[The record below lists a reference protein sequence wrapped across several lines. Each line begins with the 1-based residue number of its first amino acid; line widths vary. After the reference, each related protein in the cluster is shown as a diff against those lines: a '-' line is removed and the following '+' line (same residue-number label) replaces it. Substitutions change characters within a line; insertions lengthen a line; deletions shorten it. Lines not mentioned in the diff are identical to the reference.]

1 MPQNMN
7 AIISPDSD
15 CALLRQR
22 ILELEQERDQ
32 ARAESQ
38 QLLDLFMH
46 TSIPAC
52 LWRGPEYIYEMA
64 NHAYLSLVGRDILG
78 KPVCEA
84 VPELATQGHLDMLD
98 RVYTSGEP
106 VTVNELLIRYDRHGT
121 GQVQDAWFNVMYH
134 PVRAIDGTVTGI
146 LHLALDVTAQ
156 VLARRAVESRN
167 AEIEQ
172 LNIKLQHSQSLLKGL
187 VDHIPAGVFIKDLEG
202 HFLLINQFAAAMTGH
217 TASELIGKT
226 EYDLLPPD
234 IVRGIHARDQRMVAT
249 GTPLTNEEIIP
260 LDDGSHVFLSI
271 RFPIYNAQGQIY
283 ATGGIGID
291 ITAHRQ
297 TQHKLE
303 LMHIILDRTMD
314 MVALITIDGRFSYVN
329 KALSQALGYR
339 TTELLT
345 LGAAVISPEWLAD
358 DWTATWNDI
367 KNKNFIT
374 FETHYRHQSGSTFP
388 VEITAN
394 HITFNDQEYVCTF
407 ARDIRQRKAVEESL
421 RASEAKNRVLIEAI
435 PDMMF
440 IQDRQGTYLD
450 YIESHH
456 QPYVSPEEFIGKRVG
471 DIFPPELARPFITI
485 IEQAL
490 DTGSSQ
496 FIEYALPPH
505 PGHESGGNFEA
516 RVSPISHDTV
526 LVLVRDITSR
536 KQAEAERAALQQQI
550 IDLQRSAL
558 RELST
563 PLIPITDDVLIMPL
577 IGVLDS
583 YRIQQ
588 VMETLLDGVARH
600 RAKMVILDI
609 TGVKLVDTQI
619 ANAFIQTSQMVRL
632 LGAQVM
638 LTGMNPEAAQTIVHL
653 GVDMTGIMTFGS
665 LQSGITAALQRR

>member
-7 AIISPDSD
+7 TIISPDSD

-22 ILELEQERDQ
+22 ILEFEQERDQ

-46 TSIPAC
+46 APIPAC

-78 KPVCEA
+78 KPVREA
-84 VPELATQGHLDMLD
+84 VPELATQGHLDLLD

-156 VLARRAVESRN
+156 VLARREVESRN

-202 HFLLINQFAAAMTGH
+202 HFLLINQFAAAMTSYIA
-217 TASELIGKT
+217 TELIGKT

-234 IVRGIHARDQRMVAT
+234 IVRGIHARDRLIVET
-249 GTPLTNEEIIP
+249 GKPLTNEEIIP
-260 LDDGSHVFLSI
+260 LEDGPHVFLSI

-283 ATGGIGID
+283 ATGGVGTD
-291 ITAHRQ
+291 ITAYRKA
-297 TQHKLE
+297 QHE
-303 LMHIILDRTMD
+303 LQLMQIMLNHTAD
-314 MVALITIDGRFSYVN
+314 MVACISVEGRFVYVN
-329 KALSQALGYR
+329 QAMSRALGYS
-339 TTELLT
+339 TAELLT
-345 LGAAVISPEWLAD
+345 LGPAD
-358 DWTATWNDI
+358 IDPTLTNDWTATWNDI

-421 RASEAKNRVLIEAI
+421 RASEAKNRVLIESI

-440 IQDRQGTYLD
+440 IQDRQGTYLE
-450 YIESHH
+450 YISSHT
-456 QPYVSPEEFIGKRVG
+456 QTYVPPEEFIGKRVG
-471 DIFPPELARPFITI
+471 DIFPPELARPFITM

-490 DTGSSQ
+490 GTGSSQ
-496 FIEYALPPH
+496 FIEYTLPPH

-577 IGVLDS
+577 IGALDS
-583 YRIQQ
+583 YRMQQ
-588 VMETLLDGVARH
+588 VMETLLDGVARC

-609 TGVKLVDTQI
+609 TGVKLVDMQI
-619 ANAFIQTSQMVRL
+619 ANAFIQTAQAVRL
-632 LGAQVM
+632 LGAQVI
-638 LTGMNPEAAQTIVHL
+638 LTGMNPEVAQTIVHL

>member
-1 MPQNMN
+1 MPQNVKMTM
-7 AIISPDSD
+7 PLDSD
-15 CALLRQR
+15 IARLRQYVS
-22 ILELEQERDQ
+22 ELEQERDQ

-46 TSIPAC
+46 TPIPAC

-84 VPELATQGHLDMLD
+84 VPELATQGHLDLLD

-106 VTVNELLIRYDRHGT
+106 VTVNELLICYDRHGT

-156 VLARRAVESRN
+156 VLARREVESRN

-234 IVRGIHARDQRMVAT
+234 IVRGIHARDQHMVAT

-358 DWTATWNDI
+358 GWTNVWNTI
-367 KNKNFIT
+367 KSNGFRT
-374 FETHYRHQSGSTFP
+374 FETHYHRQDGSIIP

-394 HITFNDQEYVCTF
+394 YIDFNDQEYICTF
-407 ARDIRQRKAVEESL
+407 ARDMTERHAIEESL
-421 RASEAKNRVLIEAI
+421 RASEAKNRALVDAI

-450 YIESHH
+450 YIPSLIR
-456 QPYVSPEEFIGKRVG
+456 PFVPPEEFLGKRVS
-471 DIFPPELARPFITI
+471 DIFPPELSEPFLAM
-485 IEQAL
+485 IERAL
-490 DTGSSQ
+490 TTGNSQ

-505 PGHESGGNFEA
+505 DGFESGDFEA
-516 RVSPISHDTV
+516 RISPISQTAV

-536 KQAEAERAALQQQI
+536 KRAEAERAAFQQHI

-563 PLIPITDDVLIMPL
+563 PLIPITDDVVIMPL
-577 IGVLDS
+577 IGTLDS
-583 YRIQQ
+583 QRMQQ
-588 VMETLLDGVARH
+588 VLETLLDGVARH
-600 RAKMVILDI
+600 QATTVILDI

-619 ANAFIQTSQMVRL
+619 ANAFIRAAQAVKL
-632 LGAQVM
+632 LGARVM
-638 LTGMNPEAAQTIVHL
+638 LTGINPDVAQTIVQL
-653 GVDMTGIMTFGS
+653 GIDMSGIVTFGS
-665 LQSGITAALQRR
+665 LQTGIAAVLRHR

>member
-1 MPQNMN
+1 MPQNVKMTM
-7 AIISPDSD
+7 PLDSD
-15 CALLRQR
+15 IARLRQYVS
-22 ILELEQERDQ
+22 ELEQERDQ
-32 ARAESQ
+32 ARAECR
-38 QLLDLFMH
+38 QLFDLFMH
-46 TSIPAC
+46 APIPAC

-64 NHAYLSLVGRDILG
+64 NQAYLTLVQRDILG
-78 KPVCEA
+78 KPAREVF
-84 VPELATQGHLDMLD
+84 PELATQGHFDILD
-98 RVYTSGEP
+98 RVYTTGEP
-106 VTVNELLIRYDRHGT
+106 VTVNELLTRYDDNT
-121 GQVQDAWFNVMYH
+121 GQLQDAWFNAIYH
-134 PVRAIDGTVTGI
+134 PVCAADGTVTGI

-156 VLARRAVESRN
+156 VLARRQAEARN
-167 AEIEQ
+167 SSIEQ
-172 LNIKLQHSQSLLKGL
+172 LNAQLQYSQSLLKGL
-187 VDHIPAGVFIKDLEG
+187 VDNLPAVVFIKDLEG
-202 HFLLINQFAAAMTGH
+202 HFLLINEVAARMRGY
-217 TASELIGKT
+217 TAAELIGKT

-234 IVRGIHARDQRMVAT
+234 VVRGIHARDQRMVAT

-345 LGAAVISPEWLAD
+345 LGAAAISPEWLAD
-358 DWTATWNDI
+358 GWTNVWNTI
-367 KNKNFIT
+367 KSNGFRT
-374 FETHYRHQSGSTFP
+374 FETHYHRQDGSIIP

-394 HITFNDQEYVCTF
+394 YIDFNDQEYICTF
-407 ARDIRQRKAVEESL
+407 ARDMTERHAIEESL
-421 RASEAKNRVLIEAI
+421 RASEAKNRALVDAI

-450 YIESHH
+450 YIPSLIR
-456 QPYVSPEEFIGKRVG
+456 PFVPPEEFLGKRVS
-471 DIFPPELARPFITI
+471 DIFPPELSEPFMAM

-490 DTGSSQ
+490 TTGNSQ

-505 PGHESGGNFEA
+505 DGFESGGDFEA
-516 RVSPISHDTV
+516 RISPISQTAV

-536 KQAEAERAALQQQI
+536 RRAEAERAAFQQHI

-563 PLIPITDDVLIMPL
+563 PLIPITDDVVIMPL
-577 IGVLDS
+577 IGTLDS
-583 YRIQQ
+583 QRMQQ
-588 VMETLLDGVARH
+588 VLETLLDGVARH
-600 RAKMVILDI
+600 QATTVILDI

-619 ANAFIQTSQMVRL
+619 ANAFIRAAQAVKL
-632 LGAQVM
+632 LGARVM
-638 LTGMNPEAAQTIVHL
+638 LTGINPDVAQTIVQL
-653 GVDMTGIMTFGS
+653 GIDMSGIVTFGS
-665 LQSGITAALQRR
+665 LQTGIAAVLRHR